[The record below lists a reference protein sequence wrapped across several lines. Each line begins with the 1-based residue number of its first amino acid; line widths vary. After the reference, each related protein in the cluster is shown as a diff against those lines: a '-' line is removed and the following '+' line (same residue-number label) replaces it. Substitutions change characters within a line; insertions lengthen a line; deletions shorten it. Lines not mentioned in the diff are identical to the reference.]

1 MRLLFLGLLFF
12 CSCNTSTDNK
22 TTQTTKTDNTTV
34 NEKQSV
40 DTNLNLV
47 KSDSVYSNA
56 RFRNVTVT
64 DLGNGIYDING
75 EAKVFEAT
83 LNYNLRQGKE
93 ESDVAHTTTSK
104 GAPDWGK
111 FNFTINSTIFKVN
124 VPLYVI
130 LFESSAKDGS
140 KLDELSIKLF

>member
-22 TTQTTKTDNTTV
+22 TTQTVNTENPVT
-34 NEKQSV
+34 EKQNIDTSSNSV
-40 DTNLNLV
+40 T
-47 KSDSVYSNA
+47 SDSIYSNA

-64 DLGNGIYDING
+64 DLGNGIYDIKG

-83 LNYNLRQGKE
+83 LNYILRQGKE